1 MSIPY
6 VSERAVSLS
15 ASPLGAFLSDQGLTF
30 RLWSSHAQHA
40 AVVLYQPIEEQE
52 RRMLAPHGQGMFE
65 ATFPDLGPGT
75 RYKFE
80 LDGQLYPDPYARW
93 LPDGVHG
100 PSTVVESNYL
110 FQHARPQHRPD
121 ELVIYE
127 LHIGTFTPEGT
138 YRAAAER
145 LPHLRDLGI
154 TCLELLPLSSFPG
167 RWGWGYDGVAHFA
180 PFAPY
185 GTPEELQAFIDQ
197 AHGYGLTVLLD
208 MVYNHFGPDGNY
220 LSAYSP
226 EYFTSAHPT
235 PWGTAPDYTQP
246 FMRRLTLDSALH
258 WLHTYRFDGFRLDA
272 THAIVDPSA
281 EHLLREL
288 ARVVHDY
295 GSTIG
300 NRLFLFCEDDRN
312 LPDLVTHDGMDG
324 VWADDFHHQVRVLL
338 TGQRDGYYAGYQPSV
353 TELARC
359 IDRGWLYEGQ
369 YWLPGQHHPRGRRAD
384 ALEGFN
390 FVYCIQ
396 NHDQIGNRAWGER
409 LQDGVGQAGFWAASV
424 LLLFLPMTPLL
435 FQGQEWMAQTPFQ
448 FFSDHQGEL
457 GRQVSEG
464 RKAEFADFEAFGQGE
479 GVAAVPDPQ
488 ASSTFQ
494 NSKLN
499 WRELSQAPHVQTL
512 RLYQDLLR
520 LRRDD
525 PVLNQSARQT
535 LRAGSYGDLLWVER
549 RHAGERRVLL
559 VNFSDQLVPLSEL
572 DALALGNALSILR
585 TGEGSPTVINGKEAV
600 ILAATL

>member
-1 MSIPY
+1 MPVTSF
-6 VSERAVSLS
+6 SERSVSLS
-15 ASPLGAFLSDQGLTF
+15 APPLGSFLSDHGLTF
-30 RLWSSHAQHA
+30 RLWSSHARHA
-40 AVVLYQPIEEQE
+40 AVVLYSGLEEQE
-52 RRMLAPHGQGMFE
+52 RRALTPVGQGIFE
-65 ATFPDLGPGT
+65 ATFPDLTSGT
-75 RYKFE
+75 QYKFE
-80 LDGQLYPDPYARW
+80 VEGQVYPDPYARW
-93 LPDGVHG
+93 LPHGVHG
-100 PSTVVESNYL
+100 PATVLESEYS
-110 FQHARPQHRPD
+110 FQHARPQRRPD

-145 LPHLRDLGI
+145 LPHLRDLGV

-185 GTPEELQAFIDQ
+185 GTPEELQAFVDQ

-226 EYFTSAHPT
+226 EYFTSAHST
-235 PWGTAPDYTQP
+235 PWGAAPDYTNP
-246 FMRRLTLDSALH
+246 LMRRLALDSALH
-258 WLHTYRFDGFRLDA
+258 WLQTYGFDGFRLDA
-272 THAIVDPSA
+272 THAIVDSSE
-281 EHLLREL
+281 EHLLSEL
-288 ARVVHDY
+288 AQLVHQY
-295 GSTIG
+295 GSDHDS
-300 NRLFLFCEDDRN
+300 RLFLFCEDDRN

-338 TGQRDGYYAGYQPSV
+338 TGQRDGYYAGYQLSV
-353 TELARC
+353 TDLARC
-359 IDRGWLYEGQ
+359 IERGWLYEGQ

-384 ALEGFN
+384 ALEAFN

-409 LQDGVGQAGFWAASV
+409 LQDDAGQAGFWAASV

-435 FQGQEWMAQTPFQ
+435 FQGQEWMAQTSFQ

-457 GRQVSEG
+457 GRLVSEG
-464 RKAEFADFEAFGQGE
+464 RKAEFAGFEAFGQGA
-479 GVAAVPDPQ
+479 GGAAVPDPQ
-488 ASSTFQ
+488 DMGTFQ
-494 NSKLN
+494 NSKLD
-499 WRELSQAPHVQTL
+499 WSELAQDRHAQTL
-512 RLYQDLLR
+512 TLYQNLLR

-525 PVLNQSARQT
+525 PVLSQSSRQT

-549 RHAGERRVLL
+549 RHAGERRIAL
-559 VNFSDQLVPLSEL
+559 VNFSDQPVPLSEL
-572 DALALGNALSILR
+572 DPLALGRALPLLR
-585 TGEGSPTVINGKEAV
+585 TGEEHPTVIGGKEAV
-600 ILAATL
+600 IFAAFL